1 MLFKATKFV
10 VISYMVIDNTSSF
23 AITKNVA
30 MNIAVHVLQNTEHK
44 RLSFPWVYTEHMPRS
59 RILRSQD
66 LQIFNATGSQ

>member
-30 MNIAVHVLQNTEHK
+30 MNIAVHVL
-44 RLSFPWVYTEHMPRS
+44 
-59 RILRSQD
+59 
-66 LQIFNATGSQ
+66 